1 MPPHLKNERDE
12 LVVRC
17 QLGLK
22 QYDKIIATVA
32 ANDASSP
39 AMKALAMAAAYQL
52 LLLSSSA
59 DNDDDDDDNDVKKKD
74 LLDALR
80 VLLAECPRDT
90 SVQLTV
96 CHVYLS
102 ANLVR
107 GALSCVYMGLTME
120 HLAMCA
126 QIYIKIDRH
135 DLADETLSLLKQ
147 ADEDSVLVQLTSVY
161 ICLAQGASK
170 ADDATHTLLT
180 LTEQYG
186 PSLMLL
192 NYTAVANMVGGRYD
206 IAEMNLKEAISNYDG
221 SSDTDTLVNMI
232 VCAQYLG
239 KSGNTTTTTSND
251 DDGKGGEVEGY
262 VKTLKTICATHPYVQ
277 GLVQVEGAFD
287 REANKYL
294 TV

>member
-1 MPPHLKNERDE
+1 MKRTTLVLDEAKNASRRPMPPHLKNERDE

-32 ANDASSP
+32 ANDAISP

-59 DNDDDDDDNDVKKKD
+59 DNDDDDVKKKD

-80 VLLAECPRDT
+80 VLLAECPGDT
-90 SVQLTV
+90 SVQLTA

-126 QIYIKIDRH
+126 QIYIKID
-135 DLADETLSLLKQ
+135 
-147 ADEDSVLVQLTSVY
+147 
-161 ICLAQGASK
+161 
-170 ADDATHTLLT
+170 
-180 LTEQYG
+180 
-186 PSLMLL
+186 
-192 NYTAVANMVGGRYD
+192 
-206 IAEMNLKEAISNYDG
+206 
-221 SSDTDTLVNMI
+221 
-232 VCAQYLG
+232 
-239 KSGNTTTTTSND
+239 
-251 DDGKGGEVEGY
+251 
-262 VKTLKTICATHPYVQ
+262 
-277 GLVQVEGAFD
+277 
-287 REANKYL
+287 
-294 TV
+294 